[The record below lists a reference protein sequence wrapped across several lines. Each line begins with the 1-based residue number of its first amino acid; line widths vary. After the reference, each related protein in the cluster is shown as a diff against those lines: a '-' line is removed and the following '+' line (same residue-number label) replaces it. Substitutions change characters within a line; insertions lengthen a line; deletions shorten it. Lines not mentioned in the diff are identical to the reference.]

1 MSAINQNSS
10 LIFRRVAVL
19 AVSSAMALTLAAC
32 KEETVVSET
41 IRPVKVAA
49 VEAADTDRQLSY
61 SGSIQ
66 ARIVSP
72 IGFRVSG
79 KILERRVE
87 IGMRVHRGDVI
98 ATLDATDLR
107 LQADSARAAL
117 AAARTGAAVA
127 NDALTRAQT
136 LFKAGHIAQAALDS
150 DQLSADNATRGVES
164 AESTLYQA
172 ENQIAYTSLVAHAD
186 GVVTAVMAEP
196 GQVVASG
203 APVIQL
209 AHDNDKEVRIDVPEQ
224 DIAVM
229 AIGAPV
235 SVHLFADPTRAIAG
249 TVREI
254 AAAAD
259 PASRTF
265 AVRIAIGAAPTT
277 RLGMTADVSM
287 SAPVRDA
294 GLVVPL
300 AAVAEHN
307 GATTV
312 WIADKLTSQVMP
324 RRVTID
330 RFEESGVHVKAGLK
344 PGDLVVVAGVQFLQ
358 PDQKV
363 RLETQSLATAELMTS
378 RP

>member
-10 LIFRRVAVL
+10 LISRRVAVL

-32 KEETVVSET
+32 KEEPVVSET

-49 VEAADTDRQLSY
+49 VEPAATDRQLSY

-127 NDALTRAQT
+127 NDALMRAQT

-150 DQLSADNATRGVES
+150 AQLSADNARRGVES
-164 AESTLYQA
+164 AESTLDQA

-203 APVIQL
+203 TPVIQL
-209 AHDNDKEVRIDVPEQ
+209 AHDSDKEVRIDVPEQ
-224 DIAVM
+224 DIGVM
-229 AIGAPV
+229 AIGSPV

-265 AVRIAIGAAPTT
+265 AVRIAIGAAPTA

-287 SAPVRDA
+287 SAPVGDA

-300 AAVAEHN
+300 AAVAQHN

-312 WIADKLTSQVMP
+312 WIADKITSQVMP

-330 RFEESGVHVKAGLK
+330 RFEESGVRVKAGLK

-363 RLETQSLATAELMTS
+363 RLETQSVATAELTTS